1 MIDATIDT
9 SDFDRVD
16 RLIQAAPK
24 LFLEQMRLAN
34 MEASKALHERITA
47 GKLRGE
53 VLRRISGK
61 LIGSWAAK
69 VPPTALSDGWLGGA
83 GTNLNYAIA
92 HEFGVDK
99 TKSVQ
104 VRAHNRRQA
113 SRDTYRKSAANYRR
127 GGTGVVLA
135 SEGMAVVHTFTR
147 QQHTVLKER
156 RYARSSLEE
165 IRDKVKAIH
174 RDRIT
179 KAEEKL
185 KATV

>member
-1 MIDATIDT
+1 MIGIDIGT
-9 SDFDRVD
+9 ADFDRAD
-16 RLIQAAPK
+16 RLMQAAPK
-24 LFLEQMRLAN
+24 LFIEQMRLAN

-92 HEFGVDK
+92 HEFGVHK
-99 TKSVQ
+99 EIH
-104 VRAHNRRQA
+104 VRAHERRAARTRTA
-113 SRDTYRKSAANYRR
+113 SGRFRRRPENAESIHVDAFSYRKDYR
-127 GGTGVVLA
+127 G
-135 SEGMAVVHTFTR
+135 
-147 QQHTVLKER
+147 KP
-156 RYARSSLEE
+156 YARPSLEE